1 MAQPIN
7 DPWICRNTQMF
18 NRRRLCNG
26 SCVYPKPFLV
36 QKLGRQT
43 ILRIIKNEVN
53 AMKKRNFVLLAVLIL
68 VVSCFGFL
76 GCSRVET
83 LISNA
88 KKNMEIDK
96 TLPVY
101 NLNTENF
108 KEISYDNKTYQI
120 LEEALKSD
128 DLDKPIGKVSR
139 RVTIDENNKI
149 LDREELMKIYVIPDG
164 LKQKRFDL
172 NFGWVYS
179 VKNTDSDKTIAVV
192 VNEKYRKAVLKE

>member
-1 MAQPIN
+1 
-7 DPWICRNTQMF
+7 
-18 NRRRLCNG
+18 
-26 SCVYPKPFLV
+26 
-36 QKLGRQT
+36 
-43 ILRIIKNEVN
+43 
-53 AMKKRNFVLLAVLIL
+53 MKKRNFVLLAVLIL

-139 RVTIDENNKI
+139 RVTIDENNKL
-149 LDREELMKIYVIPDG
+149 LDREEMMKIYVIPDG

>member
-1 MAQPIN
+1 
-7 DPWICRNTQMF
+7 
-18 NRRRLCNG
+18 
-26 SCVYPKPFLV
+26 
-36 QKLGRQT
+36 
-43 ILRIIKNEVN
+43 
-53 AMKKRNFVLLAVLIL
+53 MKKRNFVLLAVLIL

-149 LDREELMKIYVIPDG
+149 LD
-164 LKQKRFDL
+164 
-172 NFGWVYS
+172 
-179 VKNTDSDKTIAVV
+179 T
-192 VNEKYRKAVLKE
+192 

>member
-1 MAQPIN
+1 M
-7 DPWICRNTQMF
+7 
-18 NRRRLCNG
+18 
-26 SCVYPKPFLV
+26 
-36 QKLGRQT
+36 QK
-43 ILRIIKNEVN
+43 RIW
-53 AMKKRNFVLLAVLIL
+53 NF
-68 VVSCFGFL
+68 
-76 GCSRVET
+76 
-83 LISNA
+83 
-88 KKNMEIDK
+88 DK

-179 VKNTDSDKTIAVV
+179 VKNSDSDKTIAVV